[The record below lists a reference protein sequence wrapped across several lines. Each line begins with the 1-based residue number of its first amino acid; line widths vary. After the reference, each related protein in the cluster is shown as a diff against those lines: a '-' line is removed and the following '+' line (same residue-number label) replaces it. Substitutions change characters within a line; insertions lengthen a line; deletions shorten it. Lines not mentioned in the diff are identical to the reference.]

1 MTQKFLMALQTNA
14 FSKSSSEAHFF
25 FLHKMHLENK
35 SFQAGCLIRISRF
48 TSLKKASNTFFND
61 IMSLRRE

>member
-14 FSKSSSEAHFF
+14 FSKSSSEAQF

-61 IMSLRRE
+61 RMSLRRE